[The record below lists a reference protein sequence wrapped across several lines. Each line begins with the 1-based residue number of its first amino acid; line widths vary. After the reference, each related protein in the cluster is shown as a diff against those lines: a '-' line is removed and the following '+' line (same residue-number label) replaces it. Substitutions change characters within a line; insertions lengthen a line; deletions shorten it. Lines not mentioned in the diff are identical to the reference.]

1 MKIPISKPYI
11 DQKSKDLVRE
21 CMECGQISSQGSF
34 VSQFEREFAEWV
46 GAESSVAVFN
56 GTVALHLALAGLD
69 IKAGDEVIV
78 PDLTFAATI
87 NAVLY
92 TGATPVLADV
102 CDKALVLNAEK
113 CERYINQKTRAI
125 LPVHLYGQVSD
136 FEPLQMLIGNRP
148 IVVVEDCAEA
158 HGAEHSHGKKVGA
171 AGIMGC
177 FSFFANKVMS
187 TGEGGMVTVNDK
199 SRLQKMRVLRDHGMN
214 RRFGYWHE
222 EVGFNYRMT
231 NLQAAIGLGQLSLVD
246 SFITKR
252 NQVGEKYRLG
262 TEGLLITWPI
272 PQRGTRSITWL
283 STMLVENISVRDA
296 LLSYLKDNGVDA
308 RTGFTPLSKMPPYQ
322 QFYNDGLTNSY
333 NLSDRLISLP
343 TYFEMSD
350 EDIYYVITK
359 IRSFYGK

>member
-1 MKIPISKPYI
+1 MIPISKPYI

-21 CMECGQISSQGSF
+21 CMEGGQISSQGSF
-34 VSQFEREFAEWV
+34 VTQFEKEFAEWV
-46 GAESSVAVFN
+46 GAEASVAVFN

-102 CDKALVLNAEK
+102 CDKSLVLNAEK
-113 CERYINQKTRAI
+113 CERHITRKTRAI

-136 FEPLQMLIGNRP
+136 FVPMQALIGDRP
-148 IVVVEDCAEA
+148 IVIVEDCAEA

-171 AGIMGC
+171 AGMTGC

-187 TGEGGMVTVNDK
+187 TGEGGMVTVSNK
-199 SRLQKMRVLRDHGMN
+199 ACLQKMKILRDHGMN
-214 RRFGYWHE
+214 RKLGYWHE
-222 EVGFNYRMT
+222 EIGFNYRMT

-246 SFITKR
+246 SFIAKR
-252 NQVGEKYRLG
+252 NQIGEKYRLG
-262 TEGLLITWPI
+262 VEGLPVVWPA
-272 PQRGTRSITWL
+272 PQRNTRSITWL
-283 STMLVENISVRDA
+283 STLLVENLMVRDA
-296 LLSYLKDNGVDA
+296 LLKYLKEGGVDA
-308 RTGFTPLSKMPPYQ
+308 RVGFTPLSKMPPYR
-322 QFYNDGLTNSY
+322 QFYNDSLINSY
-333 NLSDRLISLP
+333 SLSDRLVSLP

-350 EDIYYVITK
+350 EDISYIVTK